1 VGIVRRVTAALIEK
15 NGKVLLALRKAGKH
29 MGRKWEFPGGKIDP
43 GETPEQALRRELA
56 EELSIQAEIG
66 EFLGSTRY
74 QKHSLD
80 LEILL
85 YRASQVGGTFLL
97 QDHDE
102 IRWVELGE
110 VESYDLVDSD
120 RKLFRSY
127 LQRLT

>member
-1 VGIVRRVTAALIEK
+1 MRRVTAALIES

-43 GETPEQALRRELA
+43 GETPQQALRRELA

-74 QKHSLD
+74 REHGLD

-85 YRASQVGGTFLL
+85 YRARQTGGSLVL
-97 QDHDE
+97 REHEE
-102 IRWVELGE
+102 IRWVEPGK
-110 VESYDLVDSD
+110 VETFDLVDSD
-120 RKLFRSY
+120 RKLFRRY
-127 LQRLT
+127 LRSLT